1 MEQPQSIRGRTVAV
15 VTERLDDRTRTAIE
29 TAVERLAAAADPRQI
44 ILFGSH
50 ARDQE
55 NEGSDLDF
63 LVIVSGE
70 VNRYAEMVRLRR
82 AIGSIGMPV
91 DVLVYSEEEV
101 RRRGARPGSALYAA
115 QREGQVLYDNSDG

>member
-15 VTERLDDRTRTAIE
+15 VTERLDDRTRITIE

-50 ARDQE
+50 ARGQE
-55 NEGSDLDF
+55 NEGGDLDF

-70 VNRYAEMVRLRR
+70 VNRYAGMVRLRR